1 MTFYKGGVNGKPRA
15 MTANGWQA
23 VSGTGADDGQRKTSA
38 GPITIRLGGPSSQR
52 EGKVLSSANEA
63 LLREAQR
70 HLAAQAEAH
79 AEVAQY
85 HATAMAALG
94 KLGAKSAQDEAV
106 EACDRLLDAIRDRRC
121 YRKYQTPQWD
131 AVVAALEA
139 INLTGQPPSVRLAK
153 RQLRQLKEKV
163 EPTFEG
169 NVRFDANGV
178 LHGRRKP
185 DTVPNWR
192 QSIARQMFAVRAA
205 RERRRKP

>member
-1 MTFYKGGVNGKPRA
+1 
-15 MTANGWQA
+15 
-23 VSGTGADDGQRKTSA
+23 
-38 GPITIRLGGPSSQR
+38 
-52 EGKVLSSANEA
+52 VLSSANEA

-94 KLGAKSAQDEAV
+94 KLGARSAQDAAV

-131 AVVAALEA
+131 AVVATLEA
-139 INLTGQPPSVRLAK
+139 INMAGPSSVALAK
-153 RQLRQLKEKV
+153 RQLKQLKEKV
-163 EPTFEG
+163 EPTTFLG
-169 NVRFDANGV
+169 NVKIDADGNL

-185 DTVPNWR
+185 NYGPAWR
-192 QSIARQMFAVRAA
+192 QSFARQMFAVRAA
-205 RERRRKP
+205 RVRRLKP